1 MKKNMEHGTGLMQEL
16 LGNYVRTNCKRVVSS
31 GRSAASGAHV
41 RALQGN
47 SPPEMSTQTLLK
59 DPKNGTPNMNPLP
72 HWGT

>member
-1 MKKNMEHGTGLMQEL
+1 MKKRTWNMETGLMQEL

-47 SPPEMSTQTLLK
+47 SPPEMSTQTPLK
-59 DPKNGTPNMNPLP
+59 EPPNMNPLL